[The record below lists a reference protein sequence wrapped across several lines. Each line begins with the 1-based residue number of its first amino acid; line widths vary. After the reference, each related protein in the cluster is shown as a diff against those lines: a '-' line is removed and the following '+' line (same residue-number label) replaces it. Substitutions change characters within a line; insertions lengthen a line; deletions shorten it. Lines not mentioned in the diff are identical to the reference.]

1 MWSLIWEVC
10 KYFHI
15 YEWCG
20 CWDCALS
27 IYAAS
32 CEFESICMNDDF
44 DEPWLLWF
52 WISSW
57 KIVVTSFDYPK
68 DWAWASMWRLS
79 LHMTEEAHAR
89 IQLCGGV
96 SESIQASSCF
106 FWVWRA
112 LLRMCW
118 EDCVCWDHQGLRE
131 AWRHCEDS
139 ILVRLKLHIR
149 SLRTVEA
156 KRMCWRLQYR
166 SWRPRLDLL

>member
-1 MWSLIWEVC
+1 MYNYEKLTPLLSTWSW
-10 KYFHI
+10 
-15 YEWCG
+15 
-20 CWDCALS
+20 
-27 IYAAS
+27 
-32 CEFESICMNDDF
+32 CMNDDF
-44 DEPWLLWF
+44 DEPWLLCIWWVGKYMLRF

-57 KIVVTSFDYPK
+57 KIAVTSFDCPEA
-68 DWAWASMWRLS
+68 WAWACTWRLS
-79 LHMTEEAHAR
+79 LHVSEEAHAC
-89 IQLCGGV
+89 IQLCGV
-96 SESIQASSCF
+96 ASESIQASNCF

-156 KRMCWRLQYR
+156 ERMCWRLQYR